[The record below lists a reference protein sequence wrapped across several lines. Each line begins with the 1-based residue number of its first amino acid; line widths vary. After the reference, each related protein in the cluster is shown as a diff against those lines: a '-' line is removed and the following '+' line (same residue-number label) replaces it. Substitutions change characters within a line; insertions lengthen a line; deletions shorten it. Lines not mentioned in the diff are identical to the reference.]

1 MNIKIIQGDCTR
13 SLLNLDNKSIDTI
26 ITSPPYYALRN
37 YNDEE
42 EQVGLEATPELY
54 IQKLGVHL

>member
-42 EQVGLEATPELY
+42 EQS
-54 IQKLGVHL
+54 HF